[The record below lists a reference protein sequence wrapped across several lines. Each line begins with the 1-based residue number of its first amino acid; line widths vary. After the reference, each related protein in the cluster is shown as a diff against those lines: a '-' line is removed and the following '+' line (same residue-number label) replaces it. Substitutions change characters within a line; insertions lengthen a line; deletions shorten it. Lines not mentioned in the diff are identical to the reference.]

1 MSSGVTYQ
9 HMQEHGPFYN
19 DAYSH
24 IPRMLTFNPPIHIK
38 IIFFLVEQPPD
49 QTGIYYN
56 LPFLSEN
63 HSIQKTTTKK
73 NWYAEDYISM
83 VPEHAYHLK
92 VVFPA
97 RQDQP
102 YCRARSQLVLI
113 NAQHAA
119 RPRGHGSPPE
129 IIRGNV
135 PRLVVL

>member
-1 MSSGVTYQ
+1 
-9 HMQEHGPFYN
+9 
-19 DAYSH
+19 
-24 IPRMLTFNPPIHIK
+24 
-38 IIFFLVEQPPD
+38 
-49 QTGIYYN
+49 
-56 LPFLSEN
+56 
-63 HSIQKTTTKK
+63 
-73 NWYAEDYISM
+73 M